1 MDFETARQVL
11 LQQTIAPA
19 ADKTTTFI
27 HCLQQQQPPV
37 PGQVTSLLLAL
48 KVLRSGLQGEPTLGR
63 DLAYALFLVA
73 YESRRLY
80 EAGRQAGWN
89 GLPSWMKICSG
100 LGLLLKQFWP
110 MASPQTNRPLGLH

>member
-1 MDFETARQVL
+1 MDFDTARQVL

-19 ADKTTTFI
+19 TDESTSFI
-27 HCLQQQQPPV
+27 HCLQQRQPPI

-48 KVLRSGLQGEPTLGR
+48 KVLQSNLQGEPTLSR

-80 EAGRQAGWN
+80 EAGRQAGVEW
-89 GLPSWMKICSG
+89 PP
-100 LGLLLKQFWP
+100 LLDEDLQRIGAAAKAILADGVVSAQP
-110 MASPQTNRPLGLH
+110 